1 MPVAGSQEEEVS
13 TVDVMG
19 YEPSEHVVRLMECR
33 DELVPAELIAPIIK
47 MKPDR
52 MREYA
57 RTGQWPREI
66 CNYVVSGS
74 HVKFFRIDFLKRG
87 GWI

>member
-1 MPVAGSQEEEVS
+1 MPVAGSQEEEVT

-19 YEPSEHVVRLMECR
+19 YVPSADVVRLMECK

-74 HVKFFRIDFLKRG
+74 HVKFFRVDFLKRG